1 MQISIVIEALSSF
14 TITDKVVNLILLLV
28 NSSVLILCSKNQNY
42 VPYLIKN
49 LSHQVIDNY
58 YNATYF
64 HISTIERENPS
75 GSKGKESTKN
85 FKTTPKFQAESDK
98 KVNIT

>member
-1 MQISIVIEALSSF
+1 MF
-14 TITDKVVNLILLLV
+14 
-28 NSSVLILCSKNQNY
+28 
-42 VPYLIKN
+42 PYLIKN
-49 LSHQVIDNY
+49 LSHQVIDNH

-64 HISTIERENPS
+64 HIPTIERENPS

>member
-1 MQISIVIEALSSF
+1 MQQKSNF
-14 TITDKVVNLILLLV
+14 
-28 NSSVLILCSKNQNY
+28 

-49 LSHQVIDNY
+49 LSHQVIDNH

-64 HISTIERENPS
+64 HIPTIERENPS

-85 FKTTPKFQAESDK
+85 LKTTPKFQAESDK
-98 KVNIT
+98 KETQLRDLT